1 MIDLVCV
8 LVQQRALLRAGGELE
23 HLLHHVHGELV
34 PGVHRHDGPGKR
46 EVKIL
51 FPTRIYLFLV
61 CLSLNQNT
69 EESQDVY
76 CERCEMKACEM
87 HELGAQSLI
96 VMKLAVCRLD

>member
-1 MIDLVCV
+1 MINLISVFIKESSLFRGRC
-8 LVQQRALLRAGGELE
+8 ELE